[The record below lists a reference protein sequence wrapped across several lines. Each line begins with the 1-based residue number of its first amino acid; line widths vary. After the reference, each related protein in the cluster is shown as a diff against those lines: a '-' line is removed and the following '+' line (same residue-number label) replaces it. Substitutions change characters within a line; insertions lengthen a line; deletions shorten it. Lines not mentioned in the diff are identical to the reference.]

1 MAYEEDGDQP
11 ELNLRKF
18 NWEAFKPDRVVML
31 VGKRGTG
38 KSVLLRD
45 LLSHLSVEYDA
56 GVAMSPTP
64 ESQDMFREFMPDSC
78 VFDEY
83 SSEKIGEI
91 VTKLRQFNH
100 MGVYKR
106 VFVLLDDCMFDASV
120 LKSKQMRDIHMNGRH
135 LKILFLNIVQYVMDV
150 PKAIR
155 SQIDYVFALR
165 EPQRAYR
172 ENLYK
177 NFFGI
182 FPTYEEFSAAFDACT
197 ENFGCIVVD
206 STARTNAIEDS
217 VFWYRGSPNPPK
229 FILGNRNFWKLHYM
243 FYKAP
248 VHALSDDDIIPALAH
263 KYKASKPTEEPPADK
278 EKERPRKSG
287 KKRRRDAIVV
297 KKRDVDGA
305 IIIEDAPPVAAPPPP
320 VTSTEAPSAG
330 APTPSGP
337 IVPGGPMR
345 PPAGGAPP
353 SHHHG
358 PPPPPSSH
366 APLPP
371 PFDRRPP
378 PPAVSGSMAG
388 PPATG
393 ARPPPIAGS
402 LPPRQ
407 NTPRPPFE
415 FGPPRPPSAI
425 MATAMRAP
433 APRPFPQ

>member
-1 MAYEEDGDQP
+1 MAYDEDEELPQL
-11 ELNLRKF
+11 ELRKF

-45 LLSHLSVEYDA
+45 LLSHLSREYDG

-78 VFDEY
+78 VFNEY

-120 LKSKQMRDIHMNGRH
+120 LKSKQMRDIHMNGRTSLPPHPPPSPSTRCGLVLFMEQVRFLFSLLVVGGVVVCFFASPNRSTRPARVFAATPSPLRWTLGKKRPMTMITTTTTPGH

-182 FPTYEEFSAAFDACT
+182 FPTYDEFSAAFDACT
-197 ENFGCIVVD
+197 ENYGCMVVD
-206 STARTNAIEDS
+206 STAKTNAIEDS
-217 VFWYRGSPNPPK
+217 AFWYRGSPNPPSVL
-229 FILGNRNFWKLHYM
+229 LGSRDQWRLHHM
-243 FYKAP
+243 FYTDPKSAAEA
-248 VHALSDDDIIPALAH
+248 ALGDPIPAL
-263 KYKASKPTEEPPADK
+263 T
-278 EKERPRKSG
+278 RLRL
-287 KKRRRDAIVV
+287 
-297 KKRDVDGA
+297 VD
-305 IIIEDAPPVAAPPPP
+305 
-320 VTSTEAPSAG
+320 
-330 APTPSGP
+330 
-337 IVPGGPMR
+337 
-345 PPAGGAPP
+345 
-353 SHHHG
+353 
-358 PPPPPSSH
+358 
-366 APLPP
+366 
-371 PFDRRPP
+371 
-378 PPAVSGSMAG
+378 
-388 PPATG
+388 
-393 ARPPPIAGS
+393 
-402 LPPRQ
+402 
-407 NTPRPPFE
+407 
-415 FGPPRPPSAI
+415 
-425 MATAMRAP
+425 
-433 APRPFPQ
+433 

>member
-1 MAYEEDGDQP
+1 MAMAYDEDDDLPQ
-11 ELNLRKF
+11 LDLRKF
-18 NWEAFKPDRVVML
+18 NWKAFKPDRVVML

-45 LLSHLSVEYDA
+45 LLSHLSSEYDG

-182 FPTYEEFSAAFDACT
+182 FPTYDEFSAAFDACT

-217 VFWYRGSPNPPK
+217 VFWYRGSPDPPK

-243 FYKAP
+243 FYQAP
-248 VHALSDDDIIPALAH
+248 VHALSDDDIPPALAH
-263 KYKASKPTEEPPADK
+263 KFKPPKPEGEAAAPGR

-305 IIIEDAPPVAAPPPP
+305 VIIEDAPPTAASTNAASAGAVVPSCSGAGGAGLLPAPPPP
-320 VTSTEAPSAG
+320 HPQQHQSAPLSH
-330 APTPSGP
+330 
-337 IVPGGPMR
+337 VP
-345 PPAGGAPP
+345 
-353 SHHHG
+353 
-358 PPPPPSSH
+358 SH
-366 APLPP
+366 APPPDRRHP
-371 PFDRRPP
+371 PFATGAPAPTARTPP
-378 PPAVSGSMAG
+378 PPAG
-388 PPATG
+388 
-393 ARPPPIAGS
+393 
-402 LPPRQ
+402 PPRQ
-407 NTPRPPFE
+407 STPRPPFD
-415 FGPPRPPSAI
+415 FGPPRPPPSGLPV
-425 MATAMRAP
+425 AMRPP

>member
-1 MAYEEDGDQP
+1 MGPVGNDG
-11 ELNLRKF
+11 
-18 NWEAFKPDRVVML
+18 
-31 VGKRGTG
+31 GG
-38 KSVLLRD
+38 
-45 LLSHLSVEYDA
+45 
-56 GVAMSPTP
+56 
-64 ESQDMFREFMPDSC
+64 DSGARPSRLIADTNINNGD
-78 VFDEY
+78 F
-83 SSEKIGEI
+83 STIG
-91 VTKLRQFNH
+91 
-100 MGVYKR
+100 
-106 VFVLLDDCMFDASV
+106 
-120 LKSKQMRDIHMNGRH
+120 H

-263 KYKASKPTEEPPADK
+263 KYKASKPTEEPSADK

-305 IIIEDAPPVAAPPPP
+305 IIIEDTPPVAAPPPA

-330 APTPSGP
+330 APAPSGP
-337 IVPGGPMR
+337 IAAAAVGPVR
-345 PPAGGAPP
+345 PPVGSGASSHH

-358 PPPPPSSH
+358 PLPQSSHPPPP
-366 APLPP
+366 
-371 PFDRRPP
+371 DRCYP
-378 PPAVSGSMAG
+378 PPAAGGPMAG
-388 PPATG
+388 PPAMG
-393 ARPPPIAGS
+393 ARPPVAGNGP

-425 MATAMRAP
+425 MAAAMRAP